1 MSRLA
6 RGVLCAL
13 LLSLSIPATASAAFG
28 DRPLRM
34 GMKGRDVRMLQT
46 LLTKAGFVTVA
57 DGYFGRRTRR
67 SVGRWEAD
75 RERKVNGTMSRP
87 DQLALR
93 REFKVPIAPVGPD
106 VESATGVTRLVLLD
120 ATASSGELQPE
131 HSVLF
136 PIAGPHDLGRNEANR
151 FGGGRGHLGQD
162 MFADCGT
169 PVRAAQGGKVVFSGY
184 QGAAGNYLVIR
195 GEESGED
202 DVYMHL
208 LHEPRLRR
216 RRPRRDRPAHRQR
229 RPDRPTPTAATCTSR
244 SGPSPAGTTAA
255 RPTTRCPSCA
265 SGTAGPDLERPVGRC

>member
-34 GMKGRDVRMLQT
+34 GMKGGDVRMLQA
-46 LLTKAGFVTVA
+46 LLTRAGFVTVA

-93 REFKVPIAPVGPD
+93 REFKAPIAPAGPE
-106 VESATGVTRLVLLD
+106 VESATGVTKLVLLD
-120 ATASSGELQPE
+120 ATASSGVAPPE

-169 PVRAAQGGKVVFSGY
+169 PVRAAQGGRVVFSGY
-184 QGAAGNYLVIR
+184 QGAAGNYLVVR

-202 DVYMHL
+202 NVYMHL
-208 LHEPRLRR
+208 LHTPRLAVG
-216 RRPRRDRPAHRQR
+216 DRVETGQR
-229 RPDRPTPTAATCTSR
+229 I
-244 SGPSPAGTTAA
+244 
-255 RPTTRCPSCA
+255 A
-265 SGTAGPDLERPVGRC
+265 SVGRTGRADGCHLHFELWTAPGWYRGGHAYDPLGKLRQWDSWS